1 MINMYVY
8 IYTCVS
14 RVQIPDEHIYIHIYT
29 QTQCSYIENDQQ
41 MPFGTAYIYHT
52 DVYEKMTI

>member
-1 MINMYVY
+1 MY